1 MKASRL
7 LPAPATV
14 IASVALAVALGGTSY
29 AAFVLPANSV
39 GSTQLQ
45 QNAVVSS
52 KVKDRSLLARDFK
65 SGQIP
70 EGAPGSQGPA
80 GSQGP
85 QGVQGPQGQQG
96 VQGPAGSQG
105 PKGDTGTVDTTNFYD
120 KAASDSR
127 FLGLHASADDS
138 ARLGGTP
145 AASYLSGAHG
155 GSLFQD
161 VRTVAVNALVQSFP
175 LPGHP
180 LWALRP
186 VCLLNPA
193 GGPITPGIVL
203 DNASGEA
210 IDLFSTVN
218 NGAPL
223 HAIYPFQPPSV
234 GITFGGTALVNE
246 IVLFGTFANGD
257 TLNVTIGSY
266 PTATDCH
273 FITQGMIAKSS

>member
-7 LPAPATV
+7 RPAPATV

-65 SGQIP
+65 SGQLP

-80 GSQGP
+80 GSQG
-85 QGVQGPQGQQG
+85 QQGPQGTQG
-96 VQGPAGSQG
+96 TQGTQGPAGQQG
-105 PKGDTGTVDTTNFYD
+105 PKGDTGTVDTANFYD

-155 GSLFQD
+155 GLLFQD
-161 VRTVAVNALVQSFP
+161 VRNVPVNTLAQLFP

-180 LWALRP
+180 LWALHL
-186 VCLLNPA
+186 VCTANPA
-193 GGPITPGIVL
+193 GGPTIPDVGL
-203 DNASGEA
+203 RNDSGETL
-210 IDLFSTVN
+210 DLFYTLPGGSQIHAVVPPGPGLVLLFAPGLITLH
-218 NGAPL
+218 GA
-223 HAIYPFQPPSV
+223 
-234 GITFGGTALVNE
+234 
-246 IVLFGTFANGD
+246 FANSD
-257 TLNVTIGSY
+257 TLNITVGSY
-266 PTATDCH
+266 CPTCADQE
-273 FITQGMIAKSS
+273 FGDSRRV